1 MEEEADGTKAGS
13 KVKIGRD
20 LFMVFLAILSIAILV
35 YDEVATIPPDERY
48 ALVVIDAL
56 IVLVFAAEFVAGLW
70 RAEDKKA
77 YWKSRWWELPGL
89 LPMAVGQAS
98 FLRVFRLVRVIRVV
112 RVLRVISVLSR
123 LRRANAV
130 AKVFLARSHLAN
142 VAVVALTLIV
152 TCSYLEFLFEKD
164 SETGHFKTFGDAL
177 WWGLVTT
184 TTVGYGDKFPVT
196 VAGRLVAGVL
206 MLTGIGTI
214 GVLAGTF
221 ANALIGAASAPPP
234 PKGVEERLSSLA
246 SLHAGGK
253 LTDEEFRAGKAK
265 VLQER

>member
-1 MEEEADGTKAGS
+1 MNAVSKTK
-13 KVKIGRD
+13 VGRD
-20 LFMVFLAILSIAILV
+20 LFMVFLALVSITILV
-35 YDEVATIPPDERY
+35 YDEVATIAADERF
-48 ALVVIDAL
+48 ALLVIDGI
-56 IVLVFAAEFVAGLW
+56 IVVVFAVEFLAGLW

-89 LPMAVGQAS
+89 LPMAVGEAS
-98 FLRVFRLVRVIRVV
+98 FLRVFRLVRLVRVV
-112 RVLRVISVLSR
+112 RVFRVISVISR

-130 AKVFLARSHLAN
+130 AKLFLARSHLAN
-142 VAVVALTLIV
+142 VAVVGLTIIV

-164 SETGHFKTFGDAL
+164 SPTGHFKTFGDAL

-196 VAGRLVAGVL
+196 TAGKLVAGVL

-221 ANALIGAASAPPP
+221 TNALISAPSATPA
-234 PKGVEERLSSLA
+234 PKTVEERLSSLA
-246 SLHAGGK
+246 ALHAQGK
-253 LTDEEFRAGKAK
+253 LSDDEFRAAKAK
-265 VLQER
+265 TLHEP